1 MHVSMRKGARG
12 HAMSVVSRSWSAPL
26 VRLLGVTL
34 VASSC
39 ATGGE
44 FTRVDTFPK
53 GEQTNVLIGGL
64 MSGLKDT
71 NVVERVYPVPY
82 EKVWAAVKRVA
93 ERFDKVGKRPLV
105 AVDEKN
111 GRVQNG
117 QLTQDALIGLGGGA
131 WADQFVMEATAVSP
145 SQTRVAVARRVV
157 QKESTTLAG
166 GRRGVEGR
174 WKSQWSN
181 GQVENWLLTQIEAE
195 LKAP

>member
-1 MHVSMRKGARG
+1 MRRRTMSTVFRSRTGSLLAMLGGA
-12 HAMSVVSRSWSAPL
+12 L
-26 VRLLGVTL
+26 I
-34 VASSC
+34 ASSC
-39 ATGGE
+39 ATSGE
-44 FTRVDTFPK
+44 NTRVETFPA
-53 GEQTNVLIGGL
+53 GEQTNILIGGL

-71 NVVERVYPVPY
+71 NVVERVYQAPY

-93 ERFDKVGKRPLV
+93 ERFDKVGGRPLV
-105 AVDEKN
+105 AIDEKN

-117 QLTQDALIGLGGGA
+117 NLTQDALIGLGGGA
-131 WADQFVMEATAVSP
+131 WADQFVTEATAVSP

-181 GQVENWLLTQIEAE
+181 GQIESWLLTQIEDE